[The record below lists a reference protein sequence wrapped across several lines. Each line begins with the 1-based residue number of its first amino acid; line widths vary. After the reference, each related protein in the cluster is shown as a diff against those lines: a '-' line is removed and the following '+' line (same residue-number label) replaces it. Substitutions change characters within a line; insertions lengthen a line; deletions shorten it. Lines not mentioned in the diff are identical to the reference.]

1 MQNTARF
8 YAFLVGRSQ
17 KWNPMAFETM
27 DIDQVGQS
35 NNNLNNMI
43 QQLFREQQHSSR
55 WGRWPNTIRDNGQRM
70 AGKERQGTNKQH
82 WQHHKPTTESDTK
95 EDSDVIVMCYRCPHL
110 VLCLR
115 WFLKVGTF
123 RALCSEC
130 VPSHSFR
137 SRNRQVAETNII
149 LISWAGDKESGT
161 S

>member
-1 MQNTARF
+1 MKPNGIRDNGHRQ
-8 YAFLVGRSQ
+8 G
-17 KWNPMAFETM
+17 
-27 DIDQVGQS
+27 GQI

-55 WGRWPNTIRDNGQRM
+55 LGRWPNTIRDNGQRK

-95 EDSDVIVMCYRCPHL
+95 EDSDVIVMSYRCPIVVPKSAGNL
-110 VLCLR
+110 WVNFYADSSK
-115 WFLKVGTF
+115 WGTF
-123 RALCSEC
+123 RALRSEC

-137 SRNRQVAETNII
+137 FKNRQVAETNII